1 MPRLKVFQAH
11 LGFFDTVVA
20 APSQKAAL
28 EAWGSRQN
36 LFHDGTARVAADVD
50 AIKAALAK
58 PGVVLKRLSGS
69 QDPFVE
75 QPALPTVSRKRRHE
89 PARKTQ
95 PAPAKPKRQPD
106 RSKLDAAKNA
116 LARSKNERKRK
127 EAEFESRERALREE
141 RQARGRAFDRREAD
155 LRRDVEREQKALRYS
170 RSGRPT
176 QTPEY
181 EAV

>member
-1 MPRLKVFQAH
+1 MPRLKVFHAH

-36 LFHDGTARVAADVD
+36 LFHDGTASAATDED

-69 QDPFVE
+69 YDPFAE
-75 QPALPTVSRKRRHE
+75 QPALPKISGKRRHQ
-89 PARKTQ
+89 PAKKTQ
-95 PAPAKPKRQPD
+95 PAPAKPERQPD

-116 LARSKNERKRK
+116 LARLKEEREGM
-127 EAEFESRERALREE
+127 EAEFERRARALREE
-141 RQARGRAFDRREAD
+141 NQAHERDFDWREAD
-155 LRRDVEREQKALRYS
+155 LRRDVEREQKALKS
-170 RSGRPT
+170 R
-176 QTPEY
+176 QK
-181 EAV
+181 